1 MSLVRRNLLVLAL
14 VLFSGNL
21 FANEVTA
28 VWTRLYNTAATTEQ
42 KLAIMTNIVEQ
53 NSREMIPV
61 LQEALEQEVI
71 MLENISGT
79 TQRDRVYTLM
89 RIIVDELGN
98 LKATASA
105 DTLYLVSEEVSDP
118 FLQAAAIRAIGKIG
132 AVGHVQKIAF
142 RLRNIN
148 LGITDFTVKEEVETI
163 VSACVET
170 LELLRRPVGFSPVF
184 FTAIGQYSAPVIERA
199 ERAMINMI
207 DDPTE
212 LLLEILT
219 YESDFA
225 IKYQVLLVGDRSKAP
240 EERKAFLAKEALDQG
255 LKFET
260 SDRRQQ
266 ISLSNLRTKAANMLK
281 QYASADDEAFI
292 LLDQMVRKSFSMTET
307 LTALEALGAS
317 GSDAAA
323 RLLAAYLS
331 ELNARRK
338 EGYTFSNENIVR
350 ATINALGNIGSP
362 IGRPALIEV
371 EFSNWSG
378 DTRRLA
384 RGALDKLK

>member
-1 MSLVRRNLLVLAL
+1 MCFVRKKLLISVLVLLSA
-14 VLFSGNL
+14 SL

-28 VWTRLYNTAATTEQ
+28 VWTRLYSTAATTEQ

-53 NSREMIPV
+53 HSRDMIPV
-61 LQEALEQEVI
+61 LQDALTEELVN
-71 MLENISGT
+71 LENISDST
-79 TQRDRVYTLM
+79 ERNRVYSLM
-89 RIIVDELGN
+89 RMVVDELGD

-105 DTLYLVSEEVSDP
+105 VSLYVVSEEVDDP
-118 FLQAAAIRAIGKIG
+118 FLQAAAIRAVGRIG
-132 AVGHVQKIAF
+132 AAGHAQKIAF
-142 RLRNIN
+142 HLRNIN

-184 FTAIGQYSAPVIERA
+184 FTAIGRYSAPVIKRA

-207 DDPTE
+207 DDPTD

-219 YESDFA
+219 YENDFA
-225 IKYQVLLVGDRSKAP
+225 VKHQVLLAGDRSKAP
-240 EERKAFLAKEALDQG
+240 EERKVFLAKEALDQG
-255 LKFET
+255 LKYEA
-260 SDRRQQ
+260 SNRVQQ
-266 ISLSNLRTKAANMLK
+266 VSLSNLRTRAANMLK
-281 QYASADDEAFI
+281 QYAGADDEAFI
-292 LLDQMVRKSFSMTET
+292 LLDQMVRKSFSMTES

-323 RLLAAYLS
+323 RLLAAYLG

-338 EGYTFSNENIVR
+338 EGYTFSSENVVR

-384 RGALDKLK
+384 RSALDKLR